1 MSASIE
7 SSAVRYAMS
16 AYRPIASMC
25 AMIQVWVMHADCI
38 VLLPSFVHEKY
49 GRVLLCW
56 FAGSQNV
63 NGCRQHIKVSFE
75 LVVLATLA
83 LPLVPCVPLTLA
95 PLVRLA
101 VFILPLRSVSGLL
114 GVPFVPICVAGCA
127 VCAACC
133 ADCAACC
140 AACDIRPR
148 CAPFTRLALYYR
160 SPSARF
166 IRCVIYVNC
175 VIFAR

>member
-1 MSASIE
+1 
-7 SSAVRYAMS
+7 
-16 AYRPIASMC
+16 
-25 AMIQVWVMHADCI
+25 MHADCI
-38 VLLPSFVHEKY
+38 FLPPSFVHEKY

-56 FAGSQNV
+56 FAGSQKV
-63 NGCRQHIKVSFE
+63 NGCRRNIKGSFE

-83 LPLVPCVPLTLA
+83 LPLVLCVPLTLA
-95 PLVRLA
+95 PLVRFA
-101 VFILPLRSVSGLL
+101 VFILPLHSVSGFL

-127 VCAACC
+127 ARAACC

-160 SPSARF
+160 SHSARS
-166 IRCVIYVNC
+166 IRCVVYVSC
-175 VIFAR
+175 VDLVC